1 MALDVVGLKLRGKE
15 LETSMEKEGRE
26 SEEKGW
32 QAAK

>member
-1 MALDVVGLKLRGKE
+1 MALDVVRLKLRGKE
-15 LETSMEKEGRE
+15 LKASVEKEGRE